1 MVENRQYD
9 LVDWDGFYHLCL
21 ELVDRILASG
31 KRFDVIIGISR
42 GGLVPA
48 RILSDELENPNV
60 VIVKAEFY
68 TDIYKVR
75 PEPRVVQV
83 PEMELAGKDV
93 LLVDDVADSG
103 RSLECVS
110 RLLKDKGITSLLIAT
125 VFYKPWSLV
134 VPDFYVRTTDRWIVF
149 PHEQREAI
157 LAISKKMGQSTPDA
171 VRQQLIDIGF
181 KPSVVDRTL
190 KRKRI

>member
-1 MVENRQYD
+1 MVENRPYD
-9 LVDWDGFYHLCL
+9 LVDWAGFYHLCL
-21 ELVDRILASG
+21 ELVDRVLTSG
-31 KRFDVIIGISR
+31 KKFDVIVGISR

-60 VIVKAEFY
+60 VIVRVEYY

-83 PEMELAGKDV
+83 PDLELAGKDV

-103 RSLECVS
+103 RSLESVS
-110 RLLKDKGITSLLIAT
+110 KLLKHEGAKSLSIAT

-157 LAISKKMGQSTPDA
+157 LAISKKMGDATPDA

-181 KPSVVDRTL
+181 EPSVIDRAL
-190 KRKRI
+190 RRKRV

>member
-1 MVENRQYD
+1 MVENRPYD
-9 LVDWDGFYHLCL
+9 LVDWAGFYHLCL
-21 ELVDRILASG
+21 ELVDRVLTSG
-31 KRFDVIIGISR
+31 KKFDVIVGISR

-60 VIVKAEFY
+60 VIVRVEYY

-83 PEMELAGKDV
+83 PDLELAGKDV

-103 RSLECVS
+103 RSLESVS
-110 RLLKDKGITSLLIAT
+110 KLLKHEGAKSLSIAT

-157 LAISKKMGQSTPDA
+157 LAISKKMGDATPDA

-181 KPSVVDRTL
+181 EPSVIDRAL
-190 KRKRI
+190 GRKKV

>member
-1 MVENRQYD
+1 
-9 LVDWDGFYHLCL
+9 L
-21 ELVDRILASG
+21 ELADRILASG
-31 KRFDVIIGISR
+31 KKFDAIVGVSR

-48 RILSDELENPNV
+48 RILSDELENPNI
-60 VIVKAEFY
+60 VIVKVEFY

-110 RLLKDKGITSLLIAT
+110 KLLKDKSIKSMSIAT
-125 VFYKPWSLV
+125 VFYKPWSSV

-157 LAISKKMGQSTPDA
+157 LAISKKMGEATPEV

-181 KPSVVDRTL
+181 EPSVVDRTM
-190 KRKRI
+190 KRKKV

>member
-1 MVENRQYD
+1 
-9 LVDWDGFYHLCL
+9 
-21 ELVDRILASG
+21 VDRVLTSG
-31 KRFDVIIGISR
+31 KKFDVIVGISR

-60 VIVKAEFY
+60 VIVRVEYY

-83 PEMELAGKDV
+83 PDLELAGKDV

-103 RSLECVS
+103 RSLESVS
-110 RLLKDKGITSLLIAT
+110 KLLKHEGAKSLSIAT

-157 LAISKKMGQSTPDA
+157 LAISKKMGDATPDA

-181 KPSVVDRTL
+181 EPSVIDRAL
-190 KRKRI
+190 RRKRV

>member
-1 MVENRQYD
+1 MVENRPYD
-9 LVDWDGFYHLCL
+9 LVDWAGFYHLCL

-31 KRFDVIIGISR
+31 KKFDAIVGISR

-60 VIVKAEFY
+60 VIVRVEYY

-75 PEPRVVQV
+75 PEPRVIQV
-83 PEMELAGKDV
+83 PEIQLSGKDV

-110 RLLKDKGITSLLIAT
+110 KLLKHEGLKSLSIAT

-157 LAISKKMGQSTPDA
+157 LAISKKMGDATSDA

-181 KPSVVDRTL
+181 EPSVIDRAL
-190 KRKRI
+190 KRKRV